1 MWERSWGICLL
12 GRKGAVRGWGLLG
25 YLPFFPP
32 LPLHPFPRE
41 WLSMNLYL
49 PGRYPDKGENGP
61 VRLRCSTGLNTIQLE
76 FALGKPLPATGSG
89 PVAGVWWGLASVWSA
104 D

>member
-1 MWERSWGICLL
+1 VWERSQGFCLL
-12 GRKGAVRGWGLLG
+12 VRKGAVRGWGLLG

-32 LPLHPFPRE
+32 LPLHPFPRG

-61 VRLRCSTGLNTIQLE
+61 VRLRSSTGLNTIQLE
-76 FALGKPLPATGSG
+76 FALWQTPSSNRVGSCR
-89 PVAGVWWGLASVWSA
+89 WGLVGPRQRLER
-104 D
+104 